1 MPEAVIADTSS
12 LIALEKINL
21 LTILCEI
28 YSEVVL
34 PESVINEFGNI
45 SLPCLSIRKVESS
58 LSKLLMIDLNLGRG
72 EAEVISLANESGLKV
87 IIDDSKARRVAENM
101 GLKITGTIGVLIKA
115 EKLGLI
121 ESAYNKAKE
130 LRGKGF
136 YVSDELLEDIST
148 FK

>member
-1 MPEAVIADTSS
+1 MPEAVIVDTFS

-34 PESVINEFGNI
+34 PESIIKEFGNI

-72 EAEVISLANESGLKV
+72 EAEVISLANKSGLKV

-115 EKLGLI
+115 EKLGLM